1 MSRKAIEMASS
12 YHNLPMPVR
21 RASAGK
27 PAVQTDTQAVVPP
40 QQRDHYVFMLVGML
54 LVVVVVVLWQA
65 VVTPW
70 WQSVTDQWQYG
81 GSRVFQLDAVV
92 GHEDSQANPT
102 HFLAFD
108 LHGKITVIE
117 FPGGSMEHAR
127 VYTSVI
133 LIGEGRSNRVV
144 TLQVTGG
151 RESGK
156 PDLIIH
162 IEGIS
167 ATPMLYNT
175 GVAFSWT

>member
-1 MSRKAIEMASS
+1 MASS

-27 PAVQTDTQAVVPP
+27 PAVQADTHAVVSPQ
-40 QQRDHYVFMLVGML
+40 QQRDQRVFMLGGML
-54 LVVVVVVLWQA
+54 LVVVVVVFWQA

-81 GSRVFQLDAVV
+81 TSKTFQMDAVV

-102 HFLAFD
+102 HFLAFI
-108 LHGKITVIE
+108 LRGRITVIE

-127 VYTSVI
+127 VYTSAI
-133 LIGEGRSNRVV
+133 LIGEGSSSRVV

-151 RESGK
+151 KQAGK

-167 ATPMLYNT
+167 ATPLLYNS
-175 GVAFSWT
+175 GSAFSWTQ